1 MPVVVV
7 AQPKGGVGKSTLAT
21 QIAGYWAHC
30 GHAVLLGDSDR
41 QQSASGWLAQRPASL
56 PAIGRWELQPDFLTR
71 PPAGASHV
79 VIDTPAGAH
88 GWRLGDLLR
97 SADKL
102 IVPLQPGRFDMA
114 ATHGFLAEL
123 RQQRG
128 ARQVAIGLVGMRV
141 NPRTLAAAALQD
153 FVAATGLPLLAG
165 LRSTQ
170 TYVRLAEQGRSLFD
184 EPLGRVAAD
193 VAQWQGLLQWLDA

>member
-21 QIAGYWAHC
+21 NIAGYWARC

-41 QQSASGWLAQRPASL
+41 QQSASGWLAQRPAHL
-56 PAIGRWELQPDFLTR
+56 PAITGWQLQPDFLTR

-102 IVPLQPGRFDMA
+102 LVPLQPGRFDMA
-114 ATHGFLAEL
+114 ATQDFLAEL
-123 RQQRG
+123 RAQRG
-128 ARQVAIGLVGMRV
+128 AQKVHIGLVGMRV
-141 NPRTLAAAALQD
+141 NPRTLAATALQD
-153 FVAATGLPLLAG
+153 FVGSAGAPLLAC
-165 LRSTQ
+165 LRSAQ
-170 TYVRLAEQGRSLFD
+170 TYMRLADQGQSLFD
-184 EPLGRVAAD
+184 QAPARVATD
-193 VAQWQGLLQWLDA
+193 LAQWQDLLRWLDA